1 MGRSSDAKQ
10 RIIDSATELFHSR
23 SYANVGVQE
32 ICEKANVKKGSFY
45 HFFPSKRD
53 LTLAVIDHVWLYYK
67 QESPTANV
75 FHDKSVPPLKR
86 IERFLLGSCEFQSQL
101 QKEKGKVCGCHF
113 GNLASEISSQDEV
126 IRKKLDEIF
135 SAQADTI
142 EDTLEEAV
150 AMGDLPE
157 IDTKSAANAILA
169 FMQGI
174 ILMAKT
180 RNDARL
186 MRKMAKA
193 GIDMIYQSG

>member
-1 MGRSSDAKQ
+1 MGRNSDAKQ
-10 RIIDSATELFHSR
+10 RIIDSAAELFHSR

-53 LTLAVIDHVWLYYK
+53 LTLAVIDHIWLYYNREGPVAK
-67 QESPTANV
+67 A
-75 FHDKSVPPLKR
+75 FGKDVPPLKR
-86 IERFLLGSCEFQSQL
+86 IERFFLGSCEFQAQL

-135 SAQADTI
+135 SAQADVI
-142 EDTLEEAV
+142 ENTLVEAV
-150 AMGDLPE
+150 AVGDLRE
-157 IDTKSAANAILA
+157 IDTKAAANAILA

>member
-1 MGRSSDAKQ
+1 MGRNSDAKQ

-53 LTLAVIDHVWLYYK
+53 LTLNVIDHVWLYYNQQSAVAK
-67 QESPTANV
+67 A
-75 FHDKSVPPLKR
+75 FDKDVPPLKR
-86 IERFLLGSCEFQSQL
+86 IERFFLGSCEFQSQL

-113 GNLASEISSQDEV
+113 GNLASEISSQDEI
-126 IRKKLDEIF
+126 IRKKLDAIF
-135 SAQADTI
+135 SAQADVI
-142 EDTLEEAV
+142 EETLEEAV
-150 AMGDLPE
+150 AVGDLPE
-157 IDTKSAANAILA
+157 IDTKATADAILA

-186 MRKMAKA
+186 MKKMAKA
-193 GIDMIYQSG
+193 GVDMLLRSD

>member
-1 MGRSSDAKQ
+1 MGRNSDAKQ

-23 SYANVGVQE
+23 SYWSVGVQE

-53 LTLAVIDHVWLYYK
+53 LTLAVIDHIWLYHNEEGPVAK
-67 QESPTANV
+67 A
-75 FHDKSVPPLKR
+75 FDKDVSPLKR
-86 IERFLLGSCEFQSQL
+86 IERYFLGSCEFQTQL
-101 QKEKGKVCGCHF
+101 QKEKGKMCGCHF

-135 SAQADTI
+135 SAQASVI
-142 EDTLEEAV
+142 ENTLEEAV
-150 AMGDLPE
+150 ALGDLPQ

-186 MRKMAKA
+186 MKKIAKA
-193 GIDMIYQSG
+193 GIDMIYQPG

>member
-1 MGRSSDAKQ
+1 MGRKSDAKQ

-53 LTLAVIDHVWLYYK
+53 LTLAVIDHIWLYYSK
-67 QESPTANV
+67 QSPVAKA
-75 FHDKSVPPLKR
+75 FDKDIPPLKR
-86 IERFLLGSCEFQSQL
+86 IERYFLGSCELQGQL
-101 QKEKGKVCGCHF
+101 QKEKGKMCGCHF

-126 IRKKLDEIF
+126 IRRKLDKIF
-135 SAQADTI
+135 SVQAQVI
-142 EDTLEEAV
+142 EDTLDEAV
-150 AMGDLPE
+150 ATGDLPE
-157 IDTKSAANAILA
+157 IDTKAAADAILA

-174 ILMAKT
+174 TLMAKT
-180 RNDARL
+180 RNDSRL

-193 GIDMIYQSG
+193 GVDMIFRSG